1 MHIDQSC
8 GLWKRIFISGFVVLN
23 ILTVA
28 WINQPQSVFE
38 WTSKWIDQHWTV
50 ANAYRLRYATWRW
63 QQYAH
68 YAGLD
73 NRWQMFG
80 RQSRFN
86 WWYDIRAVY
95 SDGIHESIV
104 LLPLPNQSAR
114 SFFERTVFDL
124 KERKFELN
132 IYLNPVARES
142 YSRYLARQYPSHDG
156 LPIQRI
162 KWHLG
167 TQRILPPNEAIAVQQ
182 LHDSHV
188 QIMLLNDFELGK
200 PRAPVSLPLKTVAS
214 ECEDASQLEMV
225 NGQSLVS
232 CGEERML

>member
-1 MHIDQSC
+1 MPIDQSL
-8 GLWKRIFISGFVVLN
+8 GLRKRMFISGFVVLN
-23 ILTVA
+23 MLTVA
-28 WINQPQSVFE
+28 WINQPESVAE
-38 WTSKWIDQHWTV
+38 WSLKWVDQHWTP
-50 ANAYRLRYATWRW
+50 AQAYRLRYAAWRW

-95 SDGIHESIV
+95 SDGIRESIV

-114 SFFERTVFDL
+114 SFFERSLFDL

-132 IYLNPVARES
+132 IYRNPVARES
-142 YSRYLARQYPSHDG
+142 YSRYLARQYPMHDG

-162 KWHLG
+162 RWHLG
-167 TQRILPPNEAIAVQQ
+167 SQRILPPNEAIAEHQ

-200 PRAPVSLPLKTVAS
+200 PLLPLPLNGKTIAS
-214 ECEDASQLEMV
+214 EREDALQLETV
-225 NGQSLVS
+225 TGQSLGS
-232 CGEERML
+232 CGNERML

>member
-28 WINQPQSVFE
+28 WINQPQS
-38 WTSKWIDQHWTV
+38 
-50 ANAYRLRYATWRW
+50 
-63 QQYAH
+63 
-68 YAGLD
+68 
-73 NRWQMFG
+73 
-80 RQSRFN
+80 
-86 WWYDIRAVY
+86 
-95 SDGIHESIV
+95 
-104 LLPLPNQSAR
+104 
-114 SFFERTVFDL
+114 VFDL

-167 TQRILPPNEAIAVQQ
+167 TQRILPPRRDSIHAIDVGRRN
-182 LHDSHV
+182 HV
-188 QIMLLNDFELGK
+188 FAIELLFGRYSSGTSAINRCMATILCPTKRTLWMSICSRLAPDVMTCRSPE
-200 PRAPVSLPLKTVAS
+200 PRPSNQCRKKSSWCFSNVIPCV
-214 ECEDASQLEMV
+214 V
-225 NGQSLVS
+225 
-232 CGEERML
+232 